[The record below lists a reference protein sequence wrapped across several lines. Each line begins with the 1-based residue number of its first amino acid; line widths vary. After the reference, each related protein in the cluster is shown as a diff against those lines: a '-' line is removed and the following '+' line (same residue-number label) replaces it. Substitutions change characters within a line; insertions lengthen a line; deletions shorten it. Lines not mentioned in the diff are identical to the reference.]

1 MILEHVKSNLER
13 LSLLTKTSHSLSFRD
28 IREELPV
35 SLQRIL
41 ISVNSNLIFISF
53 FIVYTGLD

>member
-13 LSLLTKTSHSLSFRD
+13 LSPLTKTSHSLSFRD

-41 ISVNSNLIFISF
+41 ISVNSNLILISF